1 VSALTGTHP
10 ASDLLEPA
18 ADEITHL
25 MAQGHEQGYLDIGDI
40 QEQLKDVELTPEQL
54 EAMLFFL
61 HDQGVEVVETR
72 DGDTSDGRSE
82 APAAE
87 EIAPA
92 PLDVAAPT
100 GASTDSLR
108 LYLREM
114 GKVQLLTAAE
124 EVSLAKRIER
134 HDMAAKRKLIE
145 ANLRLVVSI
154 AKRYTGSPVPF
165 QDLIQ
170 EGNLGLIRA
179 VEKFQYER
187 GFKFSTYASWWIKQ
201 SIERAIVNQTRTIR
215 LPVHI
220 AEIVN
225 SYMRANRQ
233 LTQKLGRDPS
243 PEEVAKKMKVTVDKV
258 RSISQVVR
266 ETYSLDMLIGDQEED
281 TLKDIL
287 QDTNALSPASF
298 SDDIRRR
305 EHIDDWLKQLSVS
318 EKKVVEMR
326 FGLNDGEPMTLDS
339 IGKEFGITRERV
351 RQIETQALNKLRAIT
366 KRKKIDLE
374 GML

>member
-1 VSALTGTHP
+1 MSEREKSVDDLMGVDEPYSEEIEEKEETEKTTG
-10 ASDLLEPA
+10 
-18 ADEITHL
+18 ADESPSQRGLDAIKY
-25 MAQGHEQGYLDIGDI
+25 YLKEIRKTPLLTFE
-40 QEQLKDVELTPEQL
+40 QEQE
-54 EAMLFFL
+54 
-61 HDQGVEVVETR
+61 
-72 DGDTSDGRSE
+72 
-82 APAAE
+82 
-87 EIAPA
+87 
-92 PLDVAAPT
+92 
-100 GASTDSLR
+100 
-108 LYLREM
+108 
-114 GKVQLLTAAE
+114 
-124 EVSLAKRIER
+124 LAKRIAR
-134 HDMAAKRKLIE
+134 GDADARARMIE
-145 ANLRLVVSI
+145 ANLRLVVAI
-154 AKRYTGSPVPF
+154 GKKYINRGLPF
-165 QDLIQ
+165 SDIIE

-179 VEKFQYER
+179 VEKFQYEK

-201 SIERAIVNQTRTIR
+201 AIERAIVNQTRTIR

-225 SYMRANRQ
+225 SYMRAMRQ
-233 LTQKLGRDPS
+233 LTQQLGREPQI
-243 PEEVAKKMKVTVDKV
+243 EEIAKKMRVSVDKA

-287 QDTNALSPASF
+287 QDTNALSPANF

-305 EHIDDWLKQLSVS
+305 EHIDEWLTQLSVS
-318 EKKVVEMR
+318 ERKVIEMR
-326 FGLNDGEPMTLDS
+326 FGLNDGEPKTLDS

>member
-1 VSALTGTHP
+1 MGPKTY
-10 ASDLLEPA
+10 SDELEEK
-18 ADEITHL
+18 D
-25 MAQGHEQGYLDIGDI
+25 AQEKLNQKDEQGGDNEGSSQKGLDAIKYYLKEIRKTPLLTFD
-40 QEQLKDVELTPEQL
+40 QEQALAKKI
-54 EAMLFFL
+54 
-61 HDQGVEVVETR
+61 DQG
-72 DGDTSDGRSE
+72 DQE
-82 APAAE
+82 ARA
-87 EIAPA
+87 
-92 PLDVAAPT
+92 
-100 GASTDSLR
+100 G
-108 LYLREM
+108 M
-114 GKVQLLTAAE
+114 
-124 EVSLAKRIER
+124 
-134 HDMAAKRKLIE
+134 IE
-145 ANLRLVVSI
+145 ANLRLVVAI
-154 AKRYTGSPVPF
+154 GKKYINRGLPF
-165 QDLIQ
+165 SDIIE

-179 VEKFQYER
+179 VEKFQYQR

-225 SYMRANRQ
+225 SYMRATRQ

-243 PEEVAKKMKVTVDKV
+243 IDEVAKKMKVTVDKV

-281 TLKDIL
+281 TLKDVL
-287 QDTNALSPASF
+287 QDVNAISPASV

-305 EHIDDWLKQLSVS
+305 EHIDEWLKQLSVS

-326 FGLNDGEPMTLDS
+326 FGLIDGDPMTLDS

-351 RQIETQALNKLRAIT
+351 RQIETQALSKLRAIT

>member
-1 VSALTGTHP
+1 MVRQNKWSTYVFFIFLPDEVFMSERERPVDDLMGAESYSEELEEKDEVEKLNRSNGTPDETSEEPSEGASSQKGLDAIKYYLKEIRKTPLLTF
-10 ASDLLEPA
+10 E
-18 ADEITHL
+18 
-25 MAQGHEQGYLDIGDI
+25 
-40 QEQLKDVELTPEQL
+40 QEQE
-54 EAMLFFL
+54 
-61 HDQGVEVVETR
+61 
-72 DGDTSDGRSE
+72 
-82 APAAE
+82 
-87 EIAPA
+87 
-92 PLDVAAPT
+92 
-100 GASTDSLR
+100 
-108 LYLREM
+108 
-114 GKVQLLTAAE
+114 
-124 EVSLAKRIER
+124 LAKRIEQGDGDAR
-134 HDMAAKRKLIE
+134 AKMIE
-145 ANLRLVVSI
+145 ANLRLVVAIGKKYINRGLQFSDI
-154 AKRYTGSPVPF
+154 
-165 QDLIQ
+165 IE

-225 SYMRANRQ
+225 SYMRAVRQ
-233 LTQKLGRDPS
+233 LTQSLGREPQI
-243 PEEVAKKMKVTVDKV
+243 EEIAKKMRVTVDKV

-287 QDTNALSPASF
+287 QDNNALSPASF

-305 EHIDDWLKQLSVS
+305 EHIEEWLQQLSVS
-318 EKKVVEMR
+318 ERKVIELR
-326 FGLNDGEPMTLDS
+326 FGLNDGEPKTLDS

>member
-1 VSALTGTHP
+1 MSERERPVDDMMGTDSYGGDVEEKEPEEKSSTSNNTDSDSDGGSSHKGLDAIKYYLKEIRKTPLLTF
-10 ASDLLEPA
+10 E
-18 ADEITHL
+18 
-25 MAQGHEQGYLDIGDI
+25 
-40 QEQLKDVELTPEQL
+40 QEQE
-54 EAMLFFL
+54 
-61 HDQGVEVVETR
+61 
-72 DGDTSDGRSE
+72 
-82 APAAE
+82 
-87 EIAPA
+87 
-92 PLDVAAPT
+92 
-100 GASTDSLR
+100 
-108 LYLREM
+108 
-114 GKVQLLTAAE
+114 
-124 EVSLAKRIER
+124 LAKKIAKGDQDARAKMIES
-134 HDMAAKRKLIE
+134 
-145 ANLRLVVSI
+145 NLRLVVAIGKKYINRGLQFSDI
-154 AKRYTGSPVPF
+154 
-165 QDLIQ
+165 IE

-225 SYMRANRQ
+225 SYMRATRQ
-233 LTQKLGRDPS
+233 LTQSLGRDPQL
-243 PEEVAKKMKVTVDKV
+243 EEIAKKMKVTVDKV

-287 QDTNALSPASF
+287 QDNNALSPASV

-305 EHIDDWLKQLSVS
+305 EHIDDWLQQLSVS

-326 FGLNDGEPMTLDS
+326 FGLVDGEPKTLDS

-351 RQIETQALNKLRAIT
+351 RQIETQALNKLRVIT

>member
-1 VSALTGTHP
+1 MSERERSVDDVMDPKSYSDELEEKDAQEKLNQKDEQTGDTEDGSSQKGLDAIKYYLKEIRKTPLLTF
-10 ASDLLEPA
+10 EQEQ
-18 ADEITHL
+18 EI
-25 MAQGHEQGYLDIGDI
+25 AKKIEQGD
-40 QEQLKDVELTPEQL
+40 QE
-54 EAMLFFL
+54 ARARM
-61 HDQGVEVVETR
+61 
-72 DGDTSDGRSE
+72 
-82 APAAE
+82 
-87 EIAPA
+87 
-92 PLDVAAPT
+92 
-100 GASTDSLR
+100 
-108 LYLREM
+108 
-114 GKVQLLTAAE
+114 
-124 EVSLAKRIER
+124 
-134 HDMAAKRKLIE
+134 IE
-145 ANLRLVVSI
+145 ANLRLVVAI
-154 AKRYTGSPVPF
+154 GKKYINRGLPF
-165 QDLIQ
+165 SDIIE

-179 VEKFQYER
+179 VEKFQYQR

-225 SYMRANRQ
+225 SYMRATRQ

-243 PEEVAKKMKVTVDKV
+243 LEEVAKKMRVTIDKV

-298 SDDIRRR
+298 SEDIRRR

-326 FGLNDGEPMTLDS
+326 FGLIDGDPMTLDS

>member
-1 VSALTGTHP
+1 MRTEPYGDELEEKEAEEKLNQKEQQSGDDEGGSSQKGLDAIKYYLKEIRKTPLLTF
-10 ASDLLEPA
+10 E
-18 ADEITHL
+18 
-25 MAQGHEQGYLDIGDI
+25 
-40 QEQLKDVELTPEQL
+40 QEQ
-54 EAMLFFL
+54 
-61 HDQGVEVVETR
+61 
-72 DGDTSDGRSE
+72 
-82 APAAE
+82 
-87 EIAPA
+87 
-92 PLDVAAPT
+92 
-100 GASTDSLR
+100 
-108 LYLREM
+108 
-114 GKVQLLTAAE
+114 
-124 EVSLAKRIER
+124 SLAKKIAQGDQDARGK
-134 HDMAAKRKLIE
+134 MIE
-145 ANLRLVVSI
+145 ANLRLVVAI
-154 AKRYTGSPVPF
+154 GKKYINRGLPF
-165 QDLIQ
+165 SDIIE

-179 VEKFQYER
+179 VEKFQYQR

-225 SYMRANRQ
+225 SYMRATRQ

-243 PEEVAKKMKVTVDKV
+243 IDEVAKKMKVTIDKV

>member
-1 VSALTGTHP
+1 MVRQNKWSTYTFFIFLPDEVFMSERERPVDDLMGAESYSEELEEKDEVEKLNRSNGTPDESSEETSEGASSQKGLDAIKYYLKEIRKTPLLTF
-10 ASDLLEPA
+10 E
-18 ADEITHL
+18 
-25 MAQGHEQGYLDIGDI
+25 
-40 QEQLKDVELTPEQL
+40 QEQE
-54 EAMLFFL
+54 
-61 HDQGVEVVETR
+61 
-72 DGDTSDGRSE
+72 
-82 APAAE
+82 
-87 EIAPA
+87 
-92 PLDVAAPT
+92 
-100 GASTDSLR
+100 
-108 LYLREM
+108 
-114 GKVQLLTAAE
+114 
-124 EVSLAKRIER
+124 LAKRIEQGDGDAR
-134 HDMAAKRKLIE
+134 AKMIE
-145 ANLRLVVSI
+145 ANLRLVVAIGKKYINRGLQFSDI
-154 AKRYTGSPVPF
+154 
-165 QDLIQ
+165 IE

-225 SYMRANRQ
+225 SYMRAVRQ
-233 LTQKLGRDPS
+233 LTQSLGREPQI
-243 PEEVAKKMKVTVDKV
+243 EEIAKKMRVTVDKV

-287 QDTNALSPASF
+287 QDNNALSPASF

-305 EHIDDWLKQLSVS
+305 EHIEEWLQQLSVS
-318 EKKVVEMR
+318 ERKVIELR
-326 FGLNDGEPMTLDS
+326 FGLNDGEPKTLDS

>member
-1 VSALTGTHP
+1 MGPKTYGDELEEKDAQEKLNQKDEQGGDNESGSSQKGLDAIKYYLKEIRKTPLLTFDQEQAL
-10 ASDLLEPA
+10 AKK
-18 ADEITHL
+18 I
-25 MAQGHEQGYLDIGDI
+25 AQGD
-40 QEQLKDVELTPEQL
+40 QE
-54 EAMLFFL
+54 ARAGM
-61 HDQGVEVVETR
+61 
-72 DGDTSDGRSE
+72 
-82 APAAE
+82 
-87 EIAPA
+87 
-92 PLDVAAPT
+92 
-100 GASTDSLR
+100 
-108 LYLREM
+108 
-114 GKVQLLTAAE
+114 
-124 EVSLAKRIER
+124 
-134 HDMAAKRKLIE
+134 IE
-145 ANLRLVVSI
+145 ANLRLVVAI
-154 AKRYTGSPVPF
+154 GKKYINRGLPF
-165 QDLIQ
+165 SDIIE

-179 VEKFQYER
+179 VEKFQYQR

-225 SYMRANRQ
+225 SYMRATRQ

-243 PEEVAKKMKVTVDKV
+243 LEEVAKKMRVTIDKV

-287 QDTNALSPASF
+287 QDVNAISPASV
-298 SDDIRRR
+298 SEDIRRR
-305 EHIDDWLKQLSVS
+305 EHIDEWLKQLSVS

-326 FGLNDGEPMTLDS
+326 FGLVDGDPMTLDS

>member
-1 VSALTGTHP
+1 MSERERPVDDLMDAESNNSGQEEPEEKEETEKTSHNETAEGGPAQRGLDAIKYYLKEIRKTPLLTF
-10 ASDLLEPA
+10 E
-18 ADEITHL
+18 
-25 MAQGHEQGYLDIGDI
+25 
-40 QEQLKDVELTPEQL
+40 QEQE
-54 EAMLFFL
+54 
-61 HDQGVEVVETR
+61 
-72 DGDTSDGRSE
+72 
-82 APAAE
+82 
-87 EIAPA
+87 
-92 PLDVAAPT
+92 
-100 GASTDSLR
+100 
-108 LYLREM
+108 
-114 GKVQLLTAAE
+114 
-124 EVSLAKRIER
+124 LAKRIEKGDQEAR
-134 HDMAAKRKLIE
+134 AKMIE
-145 ANLRLVVSI
+145 ANLRLVVAIGKKYINRGLQFSDI
-154 AKRYTGSPVPF
+154 
-165 QDLIQ
+165 IE

-225 SYMRANRQ
+225 SYLRTVRQ
-233 LTQKLGRDPS
+233 LTQSLGREPQI
-243 PEEVAKKMKVTVDKV
+243 EEIAKKMKVTVDKV
-258 RSISQVVR
+258 RSVSQVVR

-287 QDTNALSPASF
+287 QDTNAMSPASF
-298 SDDIRRR
+298 SDEIRRK
-305 EHIDDWLKQLSVS
+305 EFIDEWLQQLSIS
-318 EKKVVEMR
+318 ERRVIEFR
-326 FGLNDGEPMTLDS
+326 FGLVDGEPRTLDA

>member
-1 VSALTGTHP
+1 M
-10 ASDLLEPA
+10 SDRERSVDDVMGGEPYG
-18 ADEITHL
+18 DEVEEKETTEKPSRQKDAESDQEGGGA
-25 MAQGHEQGYLDIGDI
+25 AQGLDAIKYYLKEIRKTPLLTFD
-40 QEQLKDVELTPEQL
+40 QEQE
-54 EAMLFFL
+54 
-61 HDQGVEVVETR
+61 
-72 DGDTSDGRSE
+72 
-82 APAAE
+82 
-87 EIAPA
+87 
-92 PLDVAAPT
+92 
-100 GASTDSLR
+100 
-108 LYLREM
+108 
-114 GKVQLLTAAE
+114 
-124 EVSLAKRIER
+124 LAKRIAEGDQEAR
-134 HDMAAKRKLIE
+134 ARMIE
-145 ANLRLVVSI
+145 SNLRLVVAI
-154 AKRYTGSPVPF
+154 GKKYINRGLPF
-165 QDLIQ
+165 SDIIE

-179 VEKFQYER
+179 VEKFQYQR

-225 SYMRANRQ
+225 SYTRATRQ
-233 LTQKLGRDPS
+233 LTQKLGREPVV
-243 PEEVAKKMKVTVDKV
+243 EEIAKKMRVTIEKV

-287 QDTNALSPASF
+287 QDTSALSPASV

-366 KRKKIDLE
+366 RRKKIDLE